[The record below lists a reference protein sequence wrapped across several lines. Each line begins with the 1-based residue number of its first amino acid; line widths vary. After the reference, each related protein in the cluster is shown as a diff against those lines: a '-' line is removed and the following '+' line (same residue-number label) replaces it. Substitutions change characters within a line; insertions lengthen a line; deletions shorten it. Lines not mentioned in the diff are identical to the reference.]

1 MLYVCGSPLFP
12 GRQYQDKIVV
22 RQSLTCATYIET
34 QYYAGI
40 TESFDPI
47 CFYCG
52 DSQLETNR
60 DIEKLKENF
69 AIVRPVCSSC
79 YNKGMQPATRNA
91 KKTKRQR
98 TN

>member
-1 MLYVCGSPLFP
+1 MYHS
-12 GRQYQDKIVV
+12 III
-22 RQSLTCATYIET
+22 T
-34 QYYAGI
+34 GI

-47 CFYCG
+47 CFYCW

-91 KKTKRQR
+91 KKNKTTKDKLNLYYIKYKQKIC
-98 TN
+98 NLDQ

>member
-1 MLYVCGSPLFP
+1 MYHS
-12 GRQYQDKIVV
+12 III
-22 RQSLTCATYIET
+22 T
-34 QYYAGI
+34 GI

-69 AIVRPVCSSC
+69 AIVRPVCSNC
-79 YNKGMQPATRNA
+79 YNKRMQPATRNA
-91 KKTKRQR
+91 KEQNDKGQIKLILYKVQAK
-98 TN
+98 NM

>member
-1 MLYVCGSPLFP
+1 MYHS
-12 GRQYQDKIVV
+12 III
-22 RQSLTCATYIET
+22 T
-34 QYYAGI
+34 GI

-69 AIVRPVCSSC
+69 AIVRPVCLSC

-91 KKTKRQR
+91 KKTKRLR

>member
-1 MLYVCGSPLFP
+1 MNVNNFNNTCIIQLSLQESPSRLT
-12 GRQYQDKIVV
+12 
-22 RQSLTCATYIET
+22 QSAFTV
-34 QYYAGI
+34 GI
-40 TESFDPI
+40 LNWKQT
-47 CFYCG
+47 
-52 DSQLETNR
+52 